1 MKFKKTLF
9 LLILLILL
17 GLVAYLLERPKDVTP
32 SADTF
37 PDFTVD
43 AAALIHIRNKGEV
56 VALVKTDDGWKL
68 EGEQGFPADPD
79 LVKKTLKS
87 IDELKKEHNVVSN
100 NPQNQSLF
108 EVDPNSGIEVKVSG
122 QDDKVLANFFVGKT
136 GPDFM
141 STYIRKAD
149 SDEVLLGEGYHLR
162 SSFTRTAK
170 SWYDLN
176 VCSLPSEQIEKIS
189 IIEGDKR
196 LSLKKDQDQWLL
208 IDPNQAPAKKAVVD
222 DMVTTLTR
230 LRANDLLKAD
240 TLEEYGLAAPRKQIM
255 VTMSDGSEKKIDI
268 GRQNDKNQYHVK
280 AEKDVVYLVPQYS
293 MNKFSKTFDE
303 LKEIPPKEEA
313 KKEGVTPAEGEAG
326 DGKAGIPIGHG
337 TMSESSPSSESS
349 EK

>member
-17 GLVAYLLERPKDVTP
+17 GLTVFLLERPKEVPP
-32 SADTF
+32 SANIF

-43 AAALIHIRNKGEV
+43 AAALIDIRNKGEV
-56 VALVKTDDGWKL
+56 VALVKTDEGWKL
-68 EGEQGFPADPD
+68 EDEQDFPADPE
-79 LVKKTLKS
+79 LVKKTLES
-87 IDELKKEHNVVSN
+87 IDELQKEHNVVSN
-100 NPQNQSLF
+100 NPQNQNLF
-108 EVDPNSGIEVKVSG
+108 EVDPNSGIEVKVSN
-122 QDDKVLANFFVGKT
+122 QDKKVLANFFVGKT

-149 SDEVLLGEGYHLR
+149 SDEVFLGAGYHLR

-176 VCSLPSEQIEKIS
+176 VCTFPSEQIEKIS

-208 IDPNQAPAKKAVVD
+208 IDPNQAPAKKAAVD

-240 TLEEYGLAAPRKQIM
+240 TLEEYDLAAPKKQII
-255 VTMSDGSEKKIDI
+255 VTLSDGSERKIDI
-268 GRQNDKNQYHVK
+268 GRPNDKNQYYVK
-280 AEKDVVYLVPQYS
+280 AEKDMVYLVPQYV

-303 LKEIPPKEEA
+303 LKEIPPKDEA
-313 KKEGVTPAEGEAG
+313 KEGDVSPAEGEAG
-326 DGKAGIPIGHG
+326 DGIPGVHGMPG
-337 TMSESSPSSESS
+337 TM
-349 EK
+349 